1 MKTKLVLWG
10 HNEKDEKI
18 LIALQLRPA
27 DNKVDV
33 WTFPETVATDDFARA
48 LMNEWRNDKEVAFP
62 EEKEHLER
70 ELSVTE
76 SLLPE
81 NIKVDR
87 GDIVQ
92 RAQTEWHFVVLSSK
106 LNDLY
111 TSELADLKE
120 KVSQLSA
127 YSAEVWDQLKGFWGK
142 VQGQVKERNLLKQ
155 HADVLRDDTNSLF
168 DKMKQLRSALDEE
181 FRQISSGHVDKFMSK
196 LEGIE
201 KNIAEG
207 VRLPALF
214 DELKGMQRSF
224 REIKLTREHRSKIWN
239 RLDAAFKAVKE
250 KRFGPSANSESSA
263 MERLTR
269 RYNGLIGAIDKMK
282 KSIDRD
288 QEELAFQRKRIDNT
302 DGQLEAQLREAKIK
316 MTEERVRSK
325 GEKYDEMLKTKE
337 DLERRIATQKDKDSK
352 RQQKQEI
359 EAAKVAAK
367 EKIAKQI
374 QESAAARK
382 DDDGKLEKAADAIV
396 KPPKKA
402 KEAVAEKATD
412 IQETASEKVEDVKEE
427 VVEAKEAVVEKAA
440 DIKEAA
446 SEKVEEVKE
455 VVAEKSED
463 IKDGLKA
470 AAGVALGAGAAA
482 LASLK
487 GAKDAVVDKVSDV
500 KESNESTDAK
510 EAVVEKVADIKEA
523 TVEKV
528 EDVKEGVADTKEAVV
543 EKAADIKEAASE
555 KVEDVKEGMVDAKEA
570 MVEKAGDTREGIKGG
585 LKAAAG
591 AVLGAGAVA
600 LSSLKDAKD
609 AVVDKATDLKESV
622 EETIEDT
629 PEQITT
635 LETEMTDGT
644 HKEVSEATAGAEEDE
659 TLIDKA
665 SDVMEDVAEGLSATF
680 KAGAAAIFG
689 AGAAAATALSGK
701 EEEEKT
707 VATNAEENGEEESTI
722 DKVTD
727 VVEDITDAAT
737 STLKNAA
744 GALFGLG
751 AAAATKLSGEDTN
764 GESEGVVTHEN
775 EDTTIEDI
783 AAVSEIVE
791 DTDGDDS

>member
-470 AAGVALGAGAAA
+470 AAGVALGAGVAA

-500 KESNESTDAK
+500 KESNESTDA
-510 EAVVEKVADIKEA
+510 
-523 TVEKV
+523 
-528 EDVKEGVADTKEAVV
+528 KEAVV